1 MSDSLSR
8 TFSRYVS
15 YLGYESL
22 PSEVID
28 KIKACLLHGLV
39 ISLIGAET
47 EHGKAAIELAK
58 VEESSLDGATILVD
72 GGRAT
77 RYGAAFANS
86 ALMHVTNQ
94 DD

>member
-47 EHGKAAIELAK
+47 EH
-58 VEESSLDGATILVD
+58 
-72 GGRAT
+72 
-77 RYGAAFANS
+77 
-86 ALMHVTNQ
+86 
-94 DD
+94 